1 LSQQLKVYPATPN
14 QGTIDRFMNYELVF
28 YTRTSGCPF
37 VTLAKRVLNDY
48 GVSYHEIFIDDDDTA
63 RSRVLEWTG
72 FLSVPTIVVAEAGEV
87 LPITIPEPLPRGAS
101 PRGIDR
107 GYMITEPGS
116 EELLYFLLRHKFIA
130 EIVRD

>member
-1 LSQQLKVYPATPN
+1 
-14 QGTIDRFMNYELVF
+14 MNYDLVF

-48 GVSYHEIFIDDDDTA
+48 AVNYREIFIDRDDLA
-63 RSRVLEWTG
+63 RARVLEWTG
-72 FLSVPTIVVAEAGEV
+72 FLSVPTIVVAEPGDI
-87 LPITIPEPLPRGAS
+87 LPVSVPEPLPRGSS

-116 EELLYFLLRHKFIA
+116 DELLYFLLRHGFIS

>member
-1 LSQQLKVYPATPN
+1 
-14 QGTIDRFMNYELVF
+14 MNYDLIF

-48 GVSYHEIFIDDDDTA
+48 GVTYHEIFIDRDDLA

-87 LPITIPEPLPRGAS
+87 LPITVPESLPRASS

-116 EELLYFLLRHKFIA
+116 DELLHFLLRHGFIT